1 MNFGKYVII
10 KSKKYY
16 FELEPELF
24 WELKPPTSGDELEM
38 TQLFNRGRVTVGF
51 EGTTREAPPTPYE
64 IAYLEIALTFKSTNV
79 MTEDGEPILEPG
91 ASTLEIQEM
100 LRQMPH
106 AMVMEIWAAIGEMVI
121 GWGAQPDEPE
131 EDAEEN
137 TEEVSEEGTAE
148 SPNLED
154 QE

>member
-1 MNFGKYVII
+1 MNFGKYAII
-10 KSKKYY
+10 KSKKYH
-16 FELEPELF
+16 FELEPDLF

-64 IAYLEIALTFKSTNV
+64 IAYLEIALTFKSTNI
-79 MTEDGEPILEPG
+79 MTEDGEPILGPG
-91 ASTLEIQEM
+91 ASTLDIQAM

-106 AMVMEIWAAIGEMVI
+106 AMVMEIWFAIGEMVI
-121 GWGAQPDEPE
+121 NWGPGVEEPT
-131 EDAEEN
+131 EDAEED
-137 TEEVSEEGTAE
+137 TEEAPEEGTENGPNPE
-148 SPNLED
+148 S